1 MKESKPRSGEKKNI
15 FLRILAQKKDAQ
27 GGSVQVRLLQV
38 NCEVNDKSR
47 LEITR
52 DFFFY
57 LMYIFNLCQWQ
68 NDNRNK
74 IKAKFL
80 VEKMV
85 AVV

>member
-1 MKESKPRSGEKKNI
+1 MEESKPRSGEKKYI
-15 FLRILAQKKDAQ
+15 FLRILAPKKDAQ

-47 LEITR
+47 LEIKR
-52 DFFFY
+52 DFFY
-57 LMYIFNLCQWQ
+57 LMYTFNLCQWQ